1 MLHFL
6 MKSHC
11 GVKGLIKND
20 ATGEPI
26 KNATVTVEDYK
37 PVTTTRDG
45 EYWKLLLPASRTYQ
59 VVI

>member
-11 GVKGLIKND
+11 GVKGQVKND

-26 KNATVTVEDYK
+26 ENATVTVEEYT
-37 PVTTTRDG
+37 PVSTTKDG
-45 EYWKLLLPASRTYQ
+45 EYWKLLLPDSGTYK
-59 VVI
+59 VVR